1 MTASAASLF
10 VLGNSAALL
19 LAAVVASGLCRDRS
33 LALRWV
39 GLIGA
44 YLLITCLTTLV
55 IGLAGWLKPWS
66 PTLAVGVAA
75 LACLGFRRKSTAA
88 ALRSFVPEID
98 RDHCREELGTLL
110 TPMLALFVGLASVWI
125 VKYSLLGTFLT
136 FDDRTYHAPSLV
148 HWMETGRIALTV
160 FSYQS
165 YYAFNA
171 EMLPLWFM
179 LPFQNDAAVPL
190 TGLIY
195 AALFVLL
202 SLEFGRRWQLPMWC
216 RLVPAVLFLSSIEIV
231 SQCNWFADVDVAA
244 PVTLLAA
251 LAIGCRDSSPAR
263 RRQVM
268 FAGAIVGFAAGMKP
282 TFAPFAGILMIIVAG
297 RIFLRS
303 RLSDG
308 QLPKPPSIE
317 RLSFFGTIANALG
330 FFLAASCAGGYWY
343 LRNFAL
349 TGNPLYPARI
359 GPFPGPFTPEEQSAT
374 TLAHAISNGEFE
386 GPDYGA
392 LGEMIF
398 SWPATHAM
406 LAAFAVVVCGL
417 AVVRIRKDQAAGA
430 TAATAV
436 TITTFAVLCVAMT
449 PWIPFSARGDDGNFY
464 LEGSSRYLT
473 LAYLCGFLL
482 LPRLLA
488 WVESPELRGGEQW
501 MVFAGLVFL
510 LTIPLGVALDLRFA
524 LAGLAV
530 AIIAHAGLQ
539 WLTSSRRKLA
549 NFIFTVGGRP
559 MVWLAAVSAV
569 LLFATAAAPINLRS
583 TDRIHLEGK
592 WMNEQIEALPT
603 GSTVAMY
610 YGLRSEIY
618 TLYGRRYQL
627 DPVRLRADGLPAEA
641 LHLRRA
647 HRDDETIFE
656 KAFDLRTD
664 INPKIFL
671 SNLQTTGIDF
681 IVTPAMPHN
690 DDAWPVQHAWLKQL
704 GISIHRQSDDAVI
717 WDLRS
722 EEDRGNVATNEPP

>member
-1 MTASAASLF
+1 MTATAASLF

-33 LALRWV
+33 LPLRWV
-39 GLIGA
+39 GLVGA
-44 YLLITCLTTLV
+44 YLLITCLSTLV

-66 PTLAVGVAA
+66 PTLAVTLAA
-75 LACLGFRRKSTAA
+75 LACLSLRRKNTIA
-88 ALRSFVPEID
+88 ALRSFIPEID
-98 RDHCREELGTLL
+98 RNSCRQELGTML
-110 TPMLALFVGLASVWI
+110 TPMLALVAGLAAVWI

-136 FDDRTYHAPSLV
+136 FDDKTYHAPSLV
-148 HWMETGRIALTV
+148 HWMETGRIALTT

-190 TGLIY
+190 TGLVY
-195 AALFVLL
+195 ASLFVML
-202 SLEFGRRWQLPMWC
+202 SLEFGRRWHLPMWC
-216 RLVPAVLFLSSIEIV
+216 RLVPAVLFLSSVEIV

-268 FAGAIVGFAAGMKP
+268 FAGAMVGFAVGMKP
-282 TFAPFAGILMIIVAG
+282 TFAPFAGVLMVIVAG

-308 QLPKPPSIE
+308 DLPKPPSIE
-317 RLSFFGTIANALG
+317 RLSFFGTIANGLG

-343 LRNFAL
+343 FRNFAL

-359 GPFPGPFTPEEQSAT
+359 GPFTGPFTPDEQSAT
-374 TLAHAISNGEFE
+374 TLAHAISNGELE
-386 GPDYGA
+386 GPNYGA
-392 LGEMIF
+392 LAEMIF
-398 SWPATHAM
+398 SWPATHSM

-417 AVVRIRKDQAAGA
+417 AVVRIRKGKVAGA

-436 TITTFAVLCVAMT
+436 TINTFAVLCVALI
-449 PWIPFSARGDDGNFY
+449 PWMPFSARGDDGNFY

-488 WVESPELRGGEQW
+488 WVEAPELRKVEQW
-501 MVFAGLVFL
+501 MVFGGLVFL
-510 LTIPLGVALDLRFA
+510 LTIPLGAALDLRFA

-530 AIIAHAGLQ
+530 AVIAHAGLQ
-539 WLTSSRRKLA
+539 WLACSRGATVSHAFALA
-549 NFIFTVGGRP
+549 RRP
-559 MVWLAAVSAV
+559 LVWLAAIFAV
-569 LLFATAAAPINLRS
+569 LLFAAGAAPVSLRS
-583 TDRIHLEGK
+583 TDRMHLESS
-592 WMNEQIEALPT
+592 WMNRKVEALPA

-610 YGLRSEIY
+610 FGLRPAIY

-627 DPVRLRADGLPAEA
+627 DPVRLRADGLPAGA
-641 LHLRRA
+641 LHVRRA
-647 HRDDETIFE
+647 NPENETFFE

-664 INPKIFL
+664 TNPEIFL
-671 SNLQTTGIDF
+671 SNLQTTGVDF
-681 IVTPAMPHN
+681 VVTPVMPHRN
-690 DDAWPVQHAWLKQL
+690 GAWPVQHEWLQQL
-704 GISIHRQSDDAVI
+704 NVPIHCESDDAVI

-722 EEDRGNVATNEPP
+722 AEERSNVASNQP